1 MPCPISPAPMT
12 ASRISAALPSGKR
25 HPLKRVRRGCPKFQA
40 RCGHRSDDGR
50 HRRHD
55 PALRSDQRLHHRTL
69 CRPPRDPGT
78 KGIQSKE
85 RRRPRARLDAF
96 LAILF
101 VPAMLSGFVFT
112 VRNPADWA
120 IFAVAM
126 AVAILYDYYRLNP
139 EKVPWVR
146 ARA

>member
-1 MPCPISPAPMT
+1 MDVIVAT
-12 ASRISAALPSGKR
+12 ILLYGAISASIIGPFVVLPEILERKGFNPRSGV
-25 HPLKRVRRGCPKFQA
+25 VRG
-40 RCGHRSDDGR
+40 
-50 HRRHD
+50 
-55 PALRSDQRLHHRTL
+55 LVWT
-69 CRPPRDPGT
+69 
-78 KGIQSKE
+78 
-85 RRRPRARLDAF
+85 AF